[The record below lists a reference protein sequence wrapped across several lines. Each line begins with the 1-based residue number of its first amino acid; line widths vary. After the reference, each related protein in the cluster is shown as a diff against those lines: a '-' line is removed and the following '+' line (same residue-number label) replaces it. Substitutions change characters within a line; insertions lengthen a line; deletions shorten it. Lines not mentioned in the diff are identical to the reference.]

1 MKFLSD
7 IEVEEGLRDDSG
19 DLGTAG
25 QVLSSTGTAT
35 NWIDA
40 GGTIGGSITDNQIA
54 VGASTTNNIEG
65 DDEFSFTPITIGSV
79 TSARLRVQGRLS
91 MSDDLSTNANLFI
104 GALAGGSNA
113 YGGNIGIG
121 WNVLGDQTSGGE
133 NCALGQLAL
142 RDLTTGNRNVAI
154 GTESLSYSIGA
165 QNDNIGIGDNAA
177 RYYSTGTDGL
187 TQSSQGVYIG
197 GDTKASANNISNE
210 IVIGYDA
217 LGGGSDTITLGNS
230 SVDLLRIPGLGST
243 NGHVLTYDTTAGG
256 IILAAGGGGG
266 GGIGGSITAGQVAF
280 GATTNDEIT
289 GSSALT
295 YTSSNTLKLDNG
307 GSTGSTPNLVL
318 NKGNFGVSKI
328 LMQDAGTTKLD
339 IKCDNAN
346 DSFIAASG
354 SLTLSADGVAPNIKM
369 ASASGSKVGIG
380 VTSPQSKL
388 QVAGGIQMA
397 DDADSPSQAKRGTLK
412 YYNDSGASYLQICMQ
427 VSNAGGSGD
436 YAWVTIIKYDW

>member
-1 MKFLSD
+1 MKFLAD
-7 IEVEEGLRDDSG
+7 IEVEEGLKDSDG
-19 DLGTAG
+19 DLGSNG
-25 QVLSSTGTAT
+25 QVLSSTGTGT
-35 NWIDA
+35 NWINA

-54 VGASTTNNIEG
+54 VGASTANTIEG
-65 DDEFSFTPITIGSV
+65 SSDFTYTGSV
-79 TSARLRVQGRLS
+79 FTVEGRMALSNSLTS
-91 MSDDLSTNANLFI
+91 STSSLFI
-104 GALAGGSNA
+104 GVDSGTNVTTPLSNV
-113 YGGNIGIG
+113 GIG
-121 WNVLGDQTSGGE
+121 RG
-133 NCALGQLAL
+133 AL
-142 RDLTTGNRNVAI
+142 RDLTDGNSNVAI
-154 GTESLSYSIGA
+154 GNFALKETTGGGTTVAVGTSALSRITGASNAANNNTAIGHSA
-165 QNDNIGIGDNAA
+165 GLYYGSTTTTTDFVTSGQGNVFIGYQSRPLANSPQNQIIIGSDAVGGGDN
-177 RYYSTGTDGL
+177 
-187 TQSSQGVYIG
+187 
-197 GDTKASANNISNE
+197 
-210 IVIGYDA
+210 
-217 LGGGSDTITLGNS
+217 TITLG
-230 SVDLLRIPGLGST
+230 DGDIDTFRIPGLGST
-243 NGHVLTYDTTAGG
+243 NGHVLTYSTSDGG
-256 IILAAGGGGG
+256 FILAAGGGGG